1 MADPL
6 HNRDFPELGTR
17 TTEPVGTG
25 VEEHRGD
32 TVTYQA
38 PLEDPIRKG
47 EVYGST
53 TPESLGNP
61 RLNRTAEQI
70 GTALGKTVSQVKRA
84 PETARRGL
92 HVVRSRAQE
101 AQSSATDQLS
111 SSASSLADS
120 AQQRAREFA
129 NTAQQRARELAD
141 TTKRRASELAD
152 AAEERGRVLLD
163 KADELSDKVA
173 ERSKELRDQL
183 EARTREA
190 RAQAR
195 LKAQQARLQSERL
208 IQEKPLHVLGGIAA
222 AAFLLGVSLRIVR
235 SRNASRY

>member
-17 TTEPVGTG
+17 TTDPVGTG
-25 VEEHRGD
+25 LEENRGD

-47 EVYGST
+47 GVYQSP
-53 TPESLGNP
+53 TPENTGNP

-101 AQSSATDQLS
+101 AQSNATDQLS
-111 SSASSLADS
+111 SSASSLAD
-120 AQQRAREFA
+120 
-129 NTAQQRARELAD
+129 TAQQRARELAD

-222 AAFLLGVSLRIVR
+222 AAFLLGVALRIVR